1 MAIQSINTTLNAI
14 LTNEIVIGL
23 IILAFIGL
31 IIYNWSKTN
40 LRWRIK

>member
-23 IILAFIGL
+23 IVIFILGFMVYTWA
-31 IIYNWSKTN
+31 KQN
-40 LRWRIK
+40 LRWKIE